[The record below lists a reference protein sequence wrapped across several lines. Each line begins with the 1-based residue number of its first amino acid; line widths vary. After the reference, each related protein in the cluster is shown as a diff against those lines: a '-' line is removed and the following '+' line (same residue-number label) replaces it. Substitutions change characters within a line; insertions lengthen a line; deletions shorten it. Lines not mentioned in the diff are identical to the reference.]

1 MEAPSEVYSPLEV
14 ADSPYKDDVDDDL
27 DSVLCPGAVVENYD
41 DMFIELAERRSAW
54 WASKR
59 INSWL
64 MEKGY
69 TLYCRRCNDAGLPT
83 REAYPQNVEIKES
96 FFPYADHGGPDRE
109 SPPRLT
115 VITDQRGLVN
125 YGHDHQGRHFA
136 LKAIVDG
143 SEELRILK
151 YLQMQGIPLSVEV
164 FQNVIPIFDILPC
177 EGHWLAIM
185 PRFVSR
191 SSQAQLI

>member
-1 MEAPSEVYSPLEV
+1 MEEPVEIYSRPEL
-14 ADSPYKDDVDDDL
+14 ATIPYKDDVDDVDDDL
-27 DSVLCPGAVVENYD
+27 DSLLCPGVVIENFD
-41 DMFIELAERRSAW
+41 DRFFELTKRRKAW

-59 INSWL
+59 TKSWL
-64 MEKGY
+64 SAKGY
-69 TLYCRRCNDAGLPT
+69 TLYCRMCSSAALST

-109 SPPRLT
+109 SPPRLA
-115 VITDQRGLVN
+115 VITDARGLVN
-125 YGHDHQGRHFA
+125 FAHDNQGRHFA

-151 YLQMQGIPLSVEV
+151 YLQMQGIPPAVQA
-164 FQNVIPIFDILPC
+164 FQNVIPILDILPR

-185 PRFVSR
+185 PRD
-191 SSQAQLI
+191 